1 MSLEVIQGMGV
12 DSVRVGWLRG
22 WMEEN
27 RAWSRKRLARELC
40 VAWNWRNEQGRL
52 KDFAARSFLL
62 KLEAR
67 GLIQL
72 PPLQVEKR
80 RIRKAVS
87 VLTAWEEPSGWEG
100 SLKELGPVGLEVMKP
115 GSSEFGRW
123 AFLLERYHY
132 LGFRQVGENLGY
144 LACDPNGAEVA
155 CLLFGAP
162 AWRCRARDTFLGW
175 KSQERARQLSR
186 VANNTRFLVLPW
198 VRVPHL
204 ASHLLGRVAA
214 RIQADWQDKYGHGL
228 DWLETFVDTTR
239 YRGTCYQAANW
250 QRVGETTGRTRQDRT
265 HSLKVSRKAVYLYR
279 LHR

>member
-1 MSLEVIQGMGV
+1 MGV
-12 DSVRVGWLRG
+12 DSVRLEWLRG
-22 WMEEN
+22 WVEEN

-40 VAWNWRNEQGRL
+40 VLWDWRNERGRL

-72 PPLQVEKR
+72 PLLQAHKR
-80 RIRKAVS
+80 RIRKTVS
-87 VLTAWEEPSGWEG
+87 GLPDWEEPSGWEG
-100 SLKELGPVGLEVMKP
+100 SLKELGPVRLEVMKP

-144 LACDPNGAEVA
+144 LAYDPNGAEVA
-155 CLLFGAP
+155 CFLFGAP
-162 AWRCRARDTFLGW
+162 AWRCRVRDTFLGW
-175 KSQERARQLSR
+175 KPEERARQLSR

-214 RIQADWQDKYGHGL
+214 RIEADWQDKYGHGL
-228 DWLETFVDTTR
+228 DWLETFVDTAR

-265 HSLKVSRKAVYLYR
+265 HSLKVSCKAVYLYR